1 MLVPVPDPVKGRKWR
16 ECDGCGLH
24 RKPRPRVDGELHP
37 GDHPEDDGGHRP
49 SAAAGARG
57 PRPAGGRGR
66 PAAGLVDEKELLR
79 YTPSEATTLDV
90 YELHDVLE
98 KMTVGRIACPAHG
111 VRGARCAAGGSG
123 AAHAEHAQRRG
134 SGRRRRMPARLGDL
148 RVPCSGGGRRAGSRW
163 RSGDP
168 GGVARLMRPGENWEE
183 GRDLEHLCRQNLSR
197 GTHRS
202 VS

>member
-57 PRPAGGRGR
+57 PSPAGGRGR

-111 VRGARCAAGGSG
+111 SVAPDAPLGEAAQLMLSTRSDVVPVVDGGCLLGLVTSASLVAAAAGVPV
-123 AAHAEHAQRRG
+123 
-134 SGRRRRMPARLGDL
+134 PA
-148 RVPCSGGGRRAGSRW
+148 
-163 RSGDP
+163 GDP
-168 GGVARLMRPGENWEE
+168 ATPAGLRA
-183 GRDLEHLCRQNLSR
+183 
-197 GTHRS
+197 
-202 VS
+202 